1 MTSHP
6 AAANAPMPRRR
17 STTPKPPAPPPHIFA
32 PLSMLSA
39 GSPGRLG
46 YCPMPLHVS
55 RQELLASFQAAP
67 QFSGIDPQQVLSQ
80 QRGALR
86 LILLSENDYYARQC
100 ALYLSTLAYQERD
113 PPCVNKKDD
122 FWWQAELD
130 GPNAPDEGESRLPAR
145 ELRSALAVAFSPA
158 LDPSLSHELTPGV
171 SVLSPPQP
179 LRLAELPAPAALI
192 CDPDGPVLTPAV
204 LDLLRTVLKGE
215 PGKQPMDLA
224 IALKPGQ
231 VEWEA
236 VEELRFTYGFQICRV
251 GLPDLAYLRR
261 VLTLEAEE
269 LLLPIDPQTDL
280 DAVITHTQR
289 LRGDKF
295 TELDLQS
302 LVCLALQHQAA
313 PPLTGKDLLYQPY
326 RTQLPARRE
335 LEDMVALA
343 PVKEALERLLASSWL
358 DRRRLTEG
366 KQVHPAC
373 RNLAFSGPPGTG
385 KSVTARLLA
394 RILHEEGC
402 GTGRFVEAGRE
413 QLIGSY
419 LGQTSPMVAKLFQ
432 QARGGVL
439 FIDEAGSLLT
449 GGEGSD
455 CYAVEAV
462 NALVRHMEL
471 SPETI
476 VILATYPEEMEQLL
490 SSNPGL
496 SSRVAQVLDF
506 PGYNDDQLW
515 DILGS
520 LAQKEDYTLPIEARE
535 TCLAFFATLRKRKG
549 EDFGN
554 GREARRLFRAAV
566 EELALRVRDCPDA
579 EADLTP
585 IDLNRAALRLL
596 SQPGKRSERT
606 IGF

>member
-1 MTSHP
+1 MLT
-6 AAANAPMPRRR
+6 
-17 STTPKPPAPPPHIFA
+17 TTPPDR
-32 PLSMLSA
+32 M
-39 GSPGRLG
+39 G
-46 YCPMPLHVS
+46 YCPMPLHVAS
-55 RQELLASFQAAP
+55 KNLLASFQAAP
-67 QFSGIDPQQVLSQ
+67 QFSGIDPQQVLSKR
-80 QRGALR
+80 RGTLR
-86 LILLSENDYYARQC
+86 LILLSETDYYARQC
-100 ALYLSTLAYQERD
+100 ALYLSTLAYQERN
-113 PPCVNKKDD
+113 PTRANKKDD

-130 GPNAPDEGESRLPAR
+130 VPNAPDESEARMPAHA
-145 ELRSALAVAFSPA
+145 LRTALAVVFAPA
-158 LDPSLSHELTPGV
+158 LDPSLPHEPVTQGVAMPPPG
-171 SVLSPPQP
+171 P
-179 LRLAELPAPAALI
+179 LPLAELPAPAALI
-192 CDPDGPVLTPAV
+192 CAQDGPVLTPAV
-204 LDLLRTVLKGE
+204 LDRLRAAMSPE
-215 PGKQPMDLA
+215 PGQQPMDLT

-231 VEWEA
+231 VEWETL
-236 VEELRFTYGFQICRV
+236 EELRFTYGFQVCRV

-261 VLTLEAEE
+261 VLSLEAED
-269 LLLPIDPQTDL
+269 LLTPIDPQADL

-295 TELDLQS
+295 TELDLRS
-302 LVCLALQHQAA
+302 LVYLALQRQATT
-313 PPLTGKDLLYQPY
+313 PLTAEDLLYQPY
-326 RTQLPARRE
+326 QPPASAQRE
-335 LEDMVALA
+335 LEDMVALT

-358 DRRRLTEG
+358 EKRRLTDG
-366 KQVHPAC
+366 KKVLPAC

-439 FIDEAGSLLT
+439 FIDEAGALLPDAH
-449 GGEGSD
+449 GGD
-455 CYAVEAV
+455 TYAVEAV

-476 VILATYPEEMEQLL
+476 VIFATYPDEMERLL

-506 PGYNDDQLW
+506 PGYDDGQLW
-515 DILGS
+515 DILATF
-520 LAQKEDYTLPIEARE
+520 AQKEDYTLPAEAKE
-535 TCLAFFATLRKRKG
+535 ACLDFFSALRKRKG

-566 EELALRVRDCPDA
+566 EELALRLRSCP
-579 EADLTP
+579 EGTADLSSA
-585 IDLNRAALRLL
+585 DLDRAARRLL
-596 SQPGKRSERT
+596 SQPGKQPQRT